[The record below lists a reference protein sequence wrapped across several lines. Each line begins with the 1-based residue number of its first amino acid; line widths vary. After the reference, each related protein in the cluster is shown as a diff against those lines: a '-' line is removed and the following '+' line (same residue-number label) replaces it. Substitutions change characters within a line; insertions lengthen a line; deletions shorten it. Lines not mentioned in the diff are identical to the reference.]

1 MSIGQNENPRGG
13 TLWGFLVHYGE
24 PLRLGC
30 CCLFISVQ
38 PFTNV
43 VANYA
48 CQYRDKESYYVLHRV
63 SPPFC
68 WRFDSIF
75 ILPYLPT
82 GFYRFRIFP
91 CCDVAINIRLN
102 PAGREIPDHLLR
114 TCPWA
119 FSGSRSGPRSL

>member
-38 PFTNV
+38 PFTSV

-48 CQYRDKESYYVLHRV
+48 CQYRDKESYYVLHRGHLLSAGGSTASLSYHIFRQV
-63 SPPFC
+63 STVFV
-68 WRFDSIF
+68 F
-75 ILPYLPT
+75 
-82 GFYRFRIFP
+82 FP

>member
-82 GFYRFRIFP
+82 GFYRFRIFS
-91 CCDVAINIRLN
+91 
-102 PAGREIPDHLLR
+102 LLR
-114 TCPWA
+114 RRNKHPA
-119 FSGSRSGPRSL
+119 